1 MSRAS
6 GSKQDTVKREP
17 DEGQKAQKRQKT
29 GPTDADAD
37 ENPSWLREREY
48 GTVDYKDERG
58 RRACVHVYW

>member
-6 GSKQDTVKREP
+6 GSKDTVKREP
-17 DEGQKAQKRQKT
+17 EDGQKTQKRQKT